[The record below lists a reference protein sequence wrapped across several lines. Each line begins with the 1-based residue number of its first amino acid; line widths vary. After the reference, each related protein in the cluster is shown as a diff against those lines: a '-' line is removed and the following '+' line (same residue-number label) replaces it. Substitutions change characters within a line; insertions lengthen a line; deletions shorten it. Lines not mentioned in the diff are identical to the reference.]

1 MQASSSSSSTSST
14 IRLPA
19 AFRRLAWSN
28 LAAQSAEQVSLAAA
42 PLVAVFALGADARD
56 TGLLQ
61 TAQTLPFLLLSLP
74 LGVWADR
81 RSRRTLMT
89 LAESVRVAAMLGVL
103 LLVFT
108 HALNLPMLAAL
119 GFIAATGTVAY
130 NVAAPSLVPSIVPRE
145 AFASANGRLELA
157 RSVAYSAGPA
167 LGGLLVGWIGAGWA
181 YGCAAAMSALA
192 VTLLAGLREPP
203 RSLAPRRH
211 FMLEL
216 RDGTRFVWRNAL
228 LRPMLATAVFFNLG
242 FFILQAVYVPY
253 AVHRLG
259 MTASAV
265 GVTLGAYGVGMVCGA
280 LAAPAIARRLTFGRV
295 LVIGPS
301 CGLLAS
307 LVMVATLVAPS
318 FWLATASFFLLGAGP
333 ILWVVGSHHAAPG
346 DHPRADDGPR
356 VGVDQYRHL
365 RRAAGG
371 CAARRGHQRALECGC
386 VSGRGGGGFSRAGA
400 DHFHVAGGAACGHSR
415 GGRQP
420 PAENGFSRSLCPAAW
435 QASADASQLGE
446 NPRK

>member
-1 MQASSSSSSTSST
+1 MLATSSTSSAQ
-14 IRLPA
+14 RLPA

-28 LAAQSAEQVSLAAA
+28 LVAQSAEQISLAAA

-61 TAQTLPFLLLSLP
+61 TAQTLPFLLLSIP

-89 LAESVRVAAMLGVL
+89 LAESVRVFAMLCVL
-103 LLVFT
+103 LLVMT
-108 HALNLPMLAAL
+108 HALSLPLLAAL

-130 NVAAPSLVPSIVPRE
+130 NVAAPSLVPALVPRE
-145 AFASANGRLELA
+145 AYAGANGRLELA

-181 YGCAAAMSALA
+181 YGCAAALSALA
-192 VTLLAGLREPP
+192 VALLAGLREPP
-203 RSLAPRRH
+203 RVAAPQRH

-216 RDGTRFVWRNAL
+216 RDGARFVLRDAL

-242 FFILQAVYVPY
+242 FFVLQAVYVPY

-259 MTASAV
+259 LTASAV

-280 LAAPAIARRLTFGRV
+280 LAAPAIARRLAFGRV
-295 LVIGPS
+295 LIIGPS

-307 LVMVATLVAPS
+307 LVMVATLFAPS
-318 FWLATASFFLLGAGP
+318 FWLAMSSFFLLGAGP
-333 ILWVVGSHHAAPG
+333 ILWVVGSTTLRQAITPERMMGRVSALNSTATYGARPLGALLGAAISSRWG
-346 DHPRADDGPR
+346 MDACL
-356 VGVDQYRHL
+356 V
-365 RRAAGG
+365 AAAAAFLAQALIIFMSP
-371 CAARRGHQRALECGC
+371 AARLARIPEQ
-386 VSGRGGGGFSRAGA
+386 S
-400 DHFHVAGGAACGHSR
+400 AAVC
-415 GGRQP
+415 
-420 PAENGFSRSLCPAAW
+420 
-435 QASADASQLGE
+435 
-446 NPRK
+446 

>member
-1 MQASSSSSSTSST
+1 MHATSSTST
-14 IRLPA
+14 ALRLPA
-19 AFRRLAWSN
+19 AFQRLAWSN
-28 LAAQSAEQVSLAAA
+28 LVAQSAEQISLAAA

-61 TAQTLPFLLLSLP
+61 TAQTLPFLLLSIP

-89 LAESVRVAAMLGVL
+89 LAESVRVIAMLCVL
-103 LLVFT
+103 LLVMT
-108 HALNLPMLAAL
+108 HALSLPLLAAL

-130 NVAAPSLVPSIVPRE
+130 NVAAPSLVPALVPRE
-145 AFASANGRLELA
+145 AYASANGRLELA

-181 YGCAAAMSALA
+181 YGCAAALSALA

-203 RSLAPRRH
+203 RTAAPQRH

-216 RDGTRFVWRNAL
+216 RDGTRFVLRDAL

-242 FFILQAVYVPY
+242 FFVLQAVYVPY
-253 AVHRLG
+253 AVHRLSLS
-259 MTASAV
+259 ASAV

-280 LAAPAIARRLTFGRV
+280 LAAPAIARRLAFGRV
-295 LVIGPS
+295 LIIGPS

-318 FWLATASFFLLGAGP
+318 FWLAMLSFFLLGAGP
-333 ILWVVGSHHAAPG
+333 ILWVVGSTTLRQAITPERMMGRVSALNSTATYGARPLGALLGAAISARWG
-346 DHPRADDGPR
+346 MDACL
-356 VGVDQYRHL
+356 V
-365 RRAAGG
+365 AAAAAFLVQALIIVMSP
-371 CAARRGHQRALECGC
+371 AARLDRIPEQ
-386 VSGRGGGGFSRAGA
+386 S
-400 DHFHVAGGAACGHSR
+400 AAVC
-415 GGRQP
+415 
-420 PAENGFSRSLCPAAW
+420 
-435 QASADASQLGE
+435 
-446 NPRK
+446 

>member
-1 MQASSSSSSTSST
+1 MLATSSTSSAQ
-14 IRLPA
+14 RLPA

-28 LAAQSAEQVSLAAA
+28 LVAQSAEQISLAAA

-61 TAQTLPFLLLSLP
+61 TAQTLPFLLLSIP

-89 LAESVRVAAMLGVL
+89 LAESVRVFAMLCVL
-103 LLVFT
+103 LLVMT
-108 HALNLPMLAAL
+108 HALSLPLLAAL

-130 NVAAPSLVPSIVPRE
+130 NVAAPSLVPALVPRE
-145 AFASANGRLELA
+145 AYAGANGRLELA

-181 YGCAAAMSALA
+181 YGCAAALSALA
-192 VTLLAGLREPP
+192 VALLAGLREPP
-203 RSLAPRRH
+203 RVAAPQRH

-216 RDGTRFVWRNAL
+216 RDGTRFVLRDAL

-242 FFILQAVYVPY
+242 FFVLQAVYVPY

-259 MTASAV
+259 LTASAV

-280 LAAPAIARRLTFGRV
+280 LAAPAIARRLAFGRV
-295 LVIGPS
+295 LIIGPS

-318 FWLATASFFLLGAGP
+318 FWLAMSSFFLLGAGP
-333 ILWVVGSHHAAPG
+333 ILWVVGSTTLRQAITPERMMGHVSALNSTATYGARPLGALLGAAISSRWG
-346 DHPRADDGPR
+346 MDACL
-356 VGVDQYRHL
+356 V
-365 RRAAGG
+365 AAAAAFLAQALIIFMSP
-371 CAARRGHQRALECGC
+371 AARLARIPEQ
-386 VSGRGGGGFSRAGA
+386 S
-400 DHFHVAGGAACGHSR
+400 AAVC
-415 GGRQP
+415 
-420 PAENGFSRSLCPAAW
+420 
-435 QASADASQLGE
+435 
-446 NPRK
+446 

>member
-1 MQASSSSSSTSST
+1 MQVTSSSTSTSSPV
-14 IRLPA
+14 RLSA
-19 AFRRLAWSN
+19 AFQRLAWSN
-28 LAAQSAEQVSLAAA
+28 LAAQSAEQISLAAA

-89 LAESVRVAAMLGVL
+89 LAESVRVFAMLCVL
-103 LLVFT
+103 LLVIA
-108 HALNLPMLAAL
+108 HALTLPMLAAL

-145 AFASANGRLELA
+145 AFAVANGRLELA

-181 YGCAAAMSALA
+181 YGCAAALSALA
-192 VTLLAGLREPP
+192 VGLLAGLHEPS
-203 RSLAPRRH
+203 RALAPRRH

-216 RDGTRFVWRNAL
+216 RDGTRFVWRDAL

-259 MTASAV
+259 LSASAV

-280 LAAPAIARRLTFGRV
+280 LAAPAIARRLAFGRM
-295 LVIGPS
+295 LIIGPS

-318 FWLATASFFLLGAGP
+318 FWLATASFFLLGVGP
-333 ILWVVGSHHAAPG
+333 ILWVVGSTTLRQAITPERMMGRVSALISTATYGARPVGALLGAAISA
-346 DHPRADDGPR
+346 RWS
-356 VGVDQYRHL
+356 VDACL
-365 RRAAGG
+365 VAAAVAFLVQALIIFTSP
-371 CAARRGHQRALECGC
+371 AARLQRIPEP
-386 VSGRGGGGFSRAGA
+386 
-400 DHFHVAGGAACGHSR
+400 GAA
-415 GGRQP
+415 
-420 PAENGFSRSLCPAAW
+420 AAC
-435 QASADASQLGE
+435 
-446 NPRK
+446 